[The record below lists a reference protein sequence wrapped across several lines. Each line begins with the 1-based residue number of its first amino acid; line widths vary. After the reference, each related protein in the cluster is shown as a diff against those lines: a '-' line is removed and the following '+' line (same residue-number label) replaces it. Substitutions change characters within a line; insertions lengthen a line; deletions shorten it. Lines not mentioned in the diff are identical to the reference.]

1 MFISEIGII
10 LNGISILYDQY
21 DSRKNILTQN
31 ADLRNSLLDAILK
44 MSAAI
49 YNEDIHHF
57 NFKKYRLFINSK
69 SLKATKSTHL
79 IRIGQITDLVFYCIA
94 DPDLNVQ
101 LGQKLLSEIYQEFI
115 KKFPDIAENPST
127 DIIRYQTF
135 IPTFDRILSDL
146 RKSPEDRF
154 GCIF

>member
-21 DSRKNILTQN
+21 DSRKNDLIQN

-44 MSAAI
+44 ISAAL

-57 NFKKYRLFINSK
+57 NFKKYRLFIYSK
-69 SLKATKSTHL
+69 SLKAKKTTHL
-79 IRIGQITDLVFYCIA
+79 IRLGQITDLVFYCIA
-94 DPDLNVQ
+94 EPDLNIQ
-101 LGQKLLSEIYQEFI
+101 LGQKLLSDIYYEFI
-115 KKFPDIAENPST
+115 TKFPDIAENPST
-127 DIIRYQTF
+127 DILRYQSF
-135 IPTFDRILSDL
+135 IPYFERILADL
-146 RKSPEDRF
+146 RKTPEDRF